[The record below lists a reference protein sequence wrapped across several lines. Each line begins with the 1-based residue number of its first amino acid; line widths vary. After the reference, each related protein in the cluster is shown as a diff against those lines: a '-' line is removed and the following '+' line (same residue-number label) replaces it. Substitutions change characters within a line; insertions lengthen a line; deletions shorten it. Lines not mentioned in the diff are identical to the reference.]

1 MAFALQYERVQ
12 MGGATTRKPSEI
24 FGPYLVYERLGVG
37 GMATVHRASKRGI
50 EGFERIVALKRL
62 LPHLADDADF
72 VRSFVREAKLASML
86 QHANVAQIYE
96 LGRVGAAYFMA
107 MEMIDGYDLRQLLQ
121 RARRDRKHIPIPVV
135 LSILLEMCDALDY
148 AHNCKD
154 DITGEPLGLVHR
166 DVSPSN
172 LIVTPAGHL
181 KVIDFGIAKATS
193 HTLRTE
199 TGRIKGKL
207 GYMSPESVTGRHLD
221 ARSDLFSVGVVAHE
235 LLTVR
240 PLFSSRSD
248 YETLRKIQ
256 SSEVVPPSVY
266 NTSVPKDLDDVVL
279 RALARDPNERF
290 QTAADLRDALDVV
303 ALAHHLRTTPGHVA
317 AWLEQSFGA
326 EPPTTVMQH
335 RAPPPLIEL
344 DDEITEIAWGSDP
357 RGNSV
362 VLIPGVPDVSDQIP
376 IGLDGAITEVDP
388 VPPSPPRQGSTRS
401 GTLEVRQSAVRTPPP
416 PIITFRANSPSE
428 QPLPRPRA
436 VGTTAPP
443 DRPASDTGRVP
454 SLSTNRRGWLRKAA
468 GALAGVVLAAAVASG
483 LLWEH
488 GSSSVGPPAPTPT
501 AVEGSADAGEEVLDI
516 ELARVV
522 VQSTPPG
529 LAVAIDGRYL
539 SESTPVTLDLE
550 PGKHRI
556 TLSDRGVELWSHD
569 FDVEADT
576 RYVLHPVIQ
585 R

>member
-1 MAFALQYERVQ
+1 
-12 MGGATTRKPSEI
+12 MGGVTTRKPSEV

-50 EGFERIVALKRL
+50 EGFERVVALKRL

-86 QHANVAQIYE
+86 QHANVVQIYE

-107 MEMIDGYDLRQLLQ
+107 MEMIDGYDVRQILQ
-121 RARRDRKHIPIPVV
+121 RARRERRHIPVPVV

-148 AHNCKD
+148 AHSSKD
-154 DITGEPLGLVHR
+154 HTTGEPLGLVHR

-193 HTLRTE
+193 NKLRTE
-199 TGRIKGKL
+199 TGRVKGKL

-256 SSEVVPPSVY
+256 ASEVVPPSVY
-266 NTSVPKDLDDVVL
+266 NPAVPEDLDDVVL
-279 RALARDPNERF
+279 RALARYPRDRF
-290 QTAADLRDALDVV
+290 QTAADLRDALDTV
-303 ALAHHLRTTPGHVA
+303 ALAHGLRTTTGSVA
-317 AWLEQSFGA
+317 AWLEQSFGT
-326 EPPTTVMQH
+326 EPPTTVMQ
-335 RAPPPLIEL
+335 RSAPPPVIEE
-344 DDEITEIAWGSDP
+344 DDEITEIAWGASTSE
-357 RGNSV
+357 GGI

-376 IGLDGAITEVDP
+376 IHFDGAITEVDP
-388 VPPSPPRQGSTRS
+388 VSPSPLRQGSSRA
-401 GTLEVRQSAVRTPPP
+401 GTLEVQQELAVRTPPP
-416 PIITFRANSPSE
+416 PIITFRSDTPSG
-428 QPLPRPRA
+428 QPSPRPRA
-436 VGTTAPP
+436 VGTTPPP
-443 DRPASDTGRVP
+443 DRPISDTGRVP
-454 SLSTNRRGWLRKAA
+454 SLPTDRRGWFRTAA
-468 GALAGVVLAAAVASG
+468 VALAGLVLAVAVGLG
-483 LLWEH
+483 LLWENE
-488 GSSSVGPPAPTPT
+488 SNEPAPPAPTLGAIDADPL
-501 AVEGSADAGEEVLDI
+501 DAGAAPAKVVP
-516 ELARVV
+516 ARVV
-522 VQSTPPG
+522 IKSTPPG
-529 LAVAIDGRYL
+529 LAVAVDGRYL
-539 SESTPVTLDLE
+539 SEPTPVTLDLE
-550 PGKHRI
+550 PGKHHV
-556 TLSDRGVELWSHD
+556 TLSDRGIELWSQD

-576 RYVLHPVIQ
+576 RYVLHAVIQ